1 MRHVGKF
8 LERLEFE
15 EDIEVQ
21 VGILRYLV
29 TQGCEH
35 VFFVRRFSPKL
46 VFRIHSRNLL
56 KLPICMIEAYS
67 VTGKTYLRQQV
78 EDQKEHTV

>member
-1 MRHVGKF
+1 MPEQCATVLMRHVGKF

-29 TQGCEH
+29 AQDCEH
-35 VFFVRRFSPKL
+35 VLFVRHSSPKHI
-46 VFRIHSRNLL
+46 FGIHLINLL
-56 KLPICMIEAYS
+56 KLPICMIETYPVA
-67 VTGKTYLRQQV
+67 GKTHL
-78 EDQKEHTV
+78 H

>member
-1 MRHVGKF
+1 MSEKF

-29 TQGCEH
+29 AQDCEH
-35 VFFVRRFSPKL
+35 ILFVRHSSPKHI
-46 VFRIHSRNLL
+46 FGIHLINLL
-56 KLPICMIEAYS
+56 KLPMKLIQAFEITTPPPGERSPPKA
-67 VTGKTYLRQQV
+67 
-78 EDQKEHTV
+78 